1 LVAALALGCGD
12 DVLRPDRPGSTHE
25 IRPGDTLTVD
35 LAGTG
40 HQLQLRFTPDESG
53 FFALYLQALTGAV
66 QVEIADSLG
75 GAWLAGAGASAE
87 WGLGLPDLRT
97 DAFAVS
103 AGRPYLV
110 VVDQSVIEARGRSRL
125 LLYAIRRDPETAPVR
140 LTLGDTISA
149 ETIDPSADID
159 DFVFTAAAG
168 QELIAFLA
176 APPGFRES
184 ALLAGVYPDRGSP
197 FGRAAAGFVRN
208 GPPSAHLQAW
218 SSGRFTVPAAGDQ
231 YLTVHPV
238 VPPYAPAAA
247 HTGPYRVAVLAINRA
262 PEQVGS
268 TLAAGDTV
276 NGEAVD
282 HVGDIDEYSLALPAG
297 TEVNVLFQAT
307 GSPATGLELELTDFA
322 PASRLALSLAGDTG
336 LTRQATGTV
345 AVPAT
350 GLVRLRV
357 QGRSD
362 VVLDRG
368 AYRLFPFVVK
378 RAPETAG
385 AALAPGDSVVNESI
399 ELPGDID
406 EFLLTVPAPVLLN
419 IWFSAL
425 VPPVAGEPFVGGFR
439 MEIENAATGE
449 HLRTTNLF
457 ETGSAA
463 GGVGTGPWLA
473 GPATYRLRMAG
484 AASTGQA
491 FRGPYRLFSAT
502 SDSAPEGVPA
512 TIAIGDT
519 VLESAEPLGDADLYQ
534 FDGRKGQVLRARFL
548 DPGVPTGSGLLL
560 LVGETIGLPFLG
572 LARSGPQ
579 APPFAGVGSPR
590 MILPR
595 DGTFRVLVG
604 PENQGQLLAER
615 GPYRFTISELSTAPE
630 LASPTLAPGDS
641 VGNERLEGG
650 SDVDDYLLSAPA
662 GSELVTLIWANP
674 GSTLVEVLDP
684 ATYDLLAQS
693 ATFGFPQSTTLVTV
707 PASGTVLLRVYATG
721 CPDESCIDA
730 PATPYSLW
738 AYTISRAPEQ
748 GPVLIAVGDTIT
760 DAIDPIG
767 DIDEFEFDG
776 LQGETLEAYFQAP
789 NGTQGWTF
797 TLALVDP
804 LDGSVLGSVTT
815 LNATAQL
822 DDLTTGSI
830 TLPRDD
836 RYRVRVSAPD
846 GAEAV
851 GPYRFRVRRP

>member
-1 LVAALALGCGD
+1 
-12 DVLRPDRPGSTHE
+12 
-25 IRPGDTLTVD
+25 
-35 LAGTG
+35 
-40 HQLQLRFTPDESG
+40 
-53 FFALYLQALTGAV
+53 
-66 QVEIADSLG
+66 
-75 GAWLAGAGASAE
+75 
-87 WGLGLPDLRT
+87 
-97 DAFAVS
+97 
-103 AGRPYLV
+103 
-110 VVDQSVIEARGRSRL
+110 
-125 LLYAIRRDPETAPVR
+125 
-140 LTLGDTISA
+140 
-149 ETIDPSADID
+149 
-159 DFVFTAAAG
+159 
-168 QELIAFLA
+168 
-176 APPGFRES
+176 
-184 ALLAGVYPDRGSP
+184 
-197 FGRAAAGFVRN
+197 
-208 GPPSAHLQAW
+208 
-218 SSGRFTVPAAGDQ
+218 
-231 YLTVHPV
+231 

-512 TIAIGDT
+512 TRCSNRPSRWAT
-519 VLESAEPLGDADLYQ
+519 
-534 FDGRKGQVLRARFL
+534 
-548 DPGVPTGSGLLL
+548 PTS
-560 LVGETIGLPFLG
+560 T
-572 LARSGPQ
+572 S
-579 APPFAGVGSPR
+579 
-590 MILPR
+590 
-595 DGTFRVLVG
+595 
-604 PENQGQLLAER
+604 
-615 GPYRFTISELSTAPE
+615 STAARDRCCVPGSSTP
-630 LASPTLAPGDS
+630 ASPPARGFCSWLGRPSGFRSWGWRAADPRPRLSPVSDRPG
-641 VGNERLEGG
+641 
-650 SDVDDYLLSAPA
+650 
-662 GSELVTLIWANP
+662 
-674 GSTLVEVLDP
+674 
-684 ATYDLLAQS
+684 
-693 ATFGFPQSTTLVTV
+693 
-707 PASGTVLLRVYATG
+707 
-721 CPDESCIDA
+721 
-730 PATPYSLW
+730 
-738 AYTISRAPEQ
+738 
-748 GPVLIAVGDTIT
+748 
-760 DAIDPIG
+760 
-767 DIDEFEFDG
+767 
-776 LQGETLEAYFQAP
+776 
-789 NGTQGWTF
+789 
-797 TLALVDP
+797 
-804 LDGSVLGSVTT
+804 
-815 LNATAQL
+815 
-822 DDLTTGSI
+822 
-830 TLPRDD
+830 
-836 RYRVRVSAPD
+836 
-846 GAEAV
+846 
-851 GPYRFRVRRP
+851 